1 MAAPTITDE
10 RGEDQVAVRGV
21 RRLERASVAGMSRA
35 PDGAGRRADRR
46 YLVTTDHGDVV
57 VSVNPAAGGLDA
69 DLLTLEAA
77 TPTTTAGI
85 ELATPLRAFG
95 AKMLDIIEIQGIV
108 DVGVSPSLRDMLM
121 REKATQDLKRIERF
135 AKTAAAPY

>member
-10 RGEDQVAVRGV
+10 REEGQPTMTRA
-21 RRLERASVAGMSRA
+21 RRRARASVAAMNQV
-35 PDGAGRRADRR
+35 PDGTSGRPDRR

-77 TPTTTAGI
+77 TPATTAGI

-95 AKMLDIIEIQGIV
+95 AKMLDLIEIQGIS
-108 DVGVSPSLRDMLM
+108 DVGVSPGLRDMLM

-135 AKTAAAPY
+135 ARAVAAPE